1 MLAAAIAWEIYE
13 RTGSELHLGY
23 VGLARALPVLILSLL
38 GGHVADNF
46 NRRSILTFTQ
56 LAFAVIMAALAIWSR
71 EVGPLWIGYVLLAL
85 LGCTRAFNGP
95 ARGSFM
101 PLIIP
106 QETFHNAVTWSTG
119 LFYVSGVL
127 GPILAGL
134 LYAMRHTAWET
145 YTISALFMLFFCLTT
160 TRVNPLVEQAPA
172 SSAKFSPGTLFGGMS
187 FVYRDKPVFGA
198 LAIDCIGVFLGGA
211 VALLPV
217 YAKDILHVEST
228 GYGLLKSAIFMGSV
242 VSAIVL
248 AHRPP
253 FKNAGRT
260 FLIAVVLWALAVI
273 GFGYSTNAYF
283 AFFFLFVQ
291 GAVDNIS
298 VVIRHVLVQMRTP
311 DSLRGRVSAVNS
323 MFIDISNE
331 LGAFESGLVANW
343 FTPLISVVS
352 GGIGTLIVVG
362 IVAVTNKPLRELKTI
377 LPPK

>member
-1 MLAAAIAWEIYE
+1 MLAAAIGWEIYE
-13 RTGSELHLGY
+13 RTKSELHLGY
-23 VGLARALPVLILSLL
+23 VGLARALPVLILSLI

-46 NRRSILTFTQ
+46 NRRTILTFTQ

-71 EVGPLWIGYVLLAL
+71 ETGPLWIGYVLLAL

-101 PLIIP
+101 PLIMTD
-106 QETFHNAVTWSTG
+106 ETFHNAVTWSTG

-127 GPILAGL
+127 GPIIAGW
-134 LYAMRHTAWET
+134 LYSLTSTAWET
-145 YTISALFMLFFCLTT
+145 YSISALFMLLFCLTT
-160 TRVNPLVEQAPA
+160 TRVNPLVAQSPP
-172 SSAKFSPGTLFGGMS
+172 SSTKFSLATLFGGMS

-228 GYGLLKSAIFMGSV
+228 GYGLLKSAIFLGSM

-260 FLIAVVLWALAVI
+260 FLFAVVLWALAVI
-273 GFGYSTNAYF
+273 GFGYSTNVYF
-283 AFFFLFVQ
+283 AFGFLFLQ

-331 LGAFESGLVANW
+331 LGAFESGLVASW

-352 GGIGTLIVVG
+352 GGIGTLVVVG
-362 IVAVTNKPLRELKTI
+362 VVAITNKPLRELKAI

>member
-13 RTGSELHLGY
+13 RTESELHLGY
-23 VGLARALPVLILSLL
+23 VGLARALPVLILSLF

-56 LAFAVIMAALAIWSR
+56 LAFAVIMGGMAIWSR
-71 EVGPLWIGYVLLAL
+71 EVGPLWVGYVLLAL

-95 ARGSFM
+95 ARGSLM

-106 QETFHNAVTWSTG
+106 DGVFHNAVTWSTG

-127 GPILAGL
+127 GPIIAGWMYSL
-134 LYAMRHTAWET
+134 TATAWET
-145 YTISALFMLFFCLTT
+145 YSISALFMLLFCLTS
-160 TRVNPLVEQAPA
+160 TRVQPLVEQAPP
-172 SSAKFSPGTLFGGMS
+172 SSAKFSLGTLFGGMS

-198 LAIDCIGVFLGGA
+198 LAIDCVGVFLGGA

-217 YAKDILHVEST
+217 YAKDILNVGPT
-228 GYGLLKSAIFMGSV
+228 GYGLLKSAIFLGSV

-260 FLIAVVLWALAVI
+260 FLFAVVVWALAVI
-273 GFGYSTNAYF
+273 GFGYSTNVYF
-283 AFFFLFVQ
+283 AFLFLFLQ

-352 GGIGTLIVVG
+352 GGIGTLVVVG
-362 IVAVTNKPLRELKTI
+362 VVAITNKPLRELKTI

>member
-1 MLAAAIAWEIYE
+1 MLAAAIGWEIYD
-13 RTGSELHLGY
+13 RTGSAMELGY
-23 VGLARALPVLILSLL
+23 VGLARAVPVLILSLL
-38 GGHVADNF
+38 GGHIADNF
-46 NRRSILTFTQ
+46 NRRTILSITQ
-56 LAFAVIMAALAIWSR
+56 LAFAVIMGGLAIWSR
-71 EVGPLWIGYVLLAL
+71 DAGPLWVGYVLLVL
-85 LGCTRAFNGP
+85 LGCTRAFNGA
-95 ARGSFM
+95 ARASIM
-101 PLIIP
+101 PMIIP
-106 QETFHNAVTWSTG
+106 DGTFHNAVTWSTG
-119 LFYVSGVL
+119 LFYAAGIL
-127 GPILAGL
+127 GPIFAGWLYSLAS
-134 LYAMRHTAWET
+134 TAWET
-145 YTISALFMLFFCLTT
+145 YSISALFMLVFCVTS
-160 TRVNPLVEQAPA
+160 TRVRPLVEQTPP
-172 SSAKFSPGTLFGGMS
+172 STAKFSMQTLFGGMS

-217 YAKDILHVEST
+217 YAKDILNVGPT
-228 GYGLLKSAIFMGSV
+228 GYGILKSAIFVGSV

-260 FLIAVVLWALAVI
+260 FLFAVVLWAFAVI
-273 GFGYSTNAYF
+273 GFGYSTNVYF
-283 AFFFLFVQ
+283 AFLFLFLQ

-343 FTPLISVVS
+343 TTPIISVVS

-362 IVAVTNKPLRELKTI
+362 VVAVTNKPLRELKTI
-377 LPPK
+377 LPSK